1 MGFGL
6 RENQSRMKASF
17 KEFIE
22 SGVLGLLRVGMKRAE
37 VEQSLGAP
45 PSWEARARG
54 YRKADIWKYGDIELY
69 FQDDALWMIFAD
81 DFQVPD
87 GGPQIEL
94 DAWII
99 SGNLSQAQAE
109 ERLAS
114 EGIRYHKEAL
124 PYNQNGVRLIA
135 ASGVVLA
142 FAGEDAGHRPL
153 RSIHRR
159 LKM

>member
-1 MGFGL
+1 M
-6 RENQSRMKASF
+6 SMKASL
-17 KEFIE
+17 KTFIE
-22 SGVLGLLRVGMKRAE
+22 SGVLGSLQVGMSRAS

-45 PSWEARARG
+45 PSWEDRARG

-87 GGPQIEL
+87 GGKSIEL

-99 SGNLSQAQAE
+99 SADLTQAQAE
-109 ERLAS
+109 ECLAL
-114 EGIRYHKEAL
+114 EGIRYRAEAL

-142 FAGEDAGHRPL
+142 FAGEDAGHRLL

-159 LKM
+159 LKT